1 MHYLQALDIEP
12 NDDDALCNFALVLQ
26 KLTYNDF
33 AKIAYEEGINVNPG
47 NRALLRNYLLFLL
60 EIKELDKFQTVLT
73 HSKRVLDP
81 ADIALIT
88 KLQGEFQKA
97 LGISQTAAA

>member
-1 MHYLQALDIEP
+1 
-12 NDDDALCNFALVLQ
+12 
-26 KLTYNDF
+26 
-33 AKIAYEEGINVNPG
+33 VNPG

-60 EIKELDKFQTVLT
+60 EIKELDKFQTVLN

-81 ADIALIT
+81 ADITLIT

-97 LGISQTAAA
+97 LGIQATQ